1 MKKSEKLFWEYTENQ
16 DKIKLNLEGLPD
28 KIKEFLQYFQNQF
41 LDHYLL
47 QYWSY
52 YKQYSLR
59 TNNSCESYNKVINSY
74 FVKKPIFWKLL
85 YILRQEMS
93 TVEKNY
99 NDSIDFENPFIKKM
113 INYILVKLNNV

>member
-1 MKKSEKLFWEYTENQ
+1 MYIEVF

-41 LDHYLL
+41 LDHYPL

-52 YKQYSLR
+52 YKPYSLR
-59 TNNSCESYNKVINSY
+59 TNNSCESYNNVINSY
-74 FVKKPIFWKLL
+74 FVKKPTFWKLL